1 MEQIQYAADRRQLP
15 IGVFDS
21 GLGGISVLRELV
33 RILPQEDFYYIG
45 DDVNAPYGTK
55 SVEQIRELTLQ
66 HVEHMRRE
74 GIKALVVACNT
85 ATSAA
90 IGMLRE
96 RYTDMPVIGI
106 EPALKP
112 AVRMP
117 VAVTDEQHRVVS
129 GLPDEDRDKTVVSSE
144 PSRRVIVMAT
154 PGTVHGKKYLELMQR
169 YEDEAQILPLGCPGL
184 MEYVERGELHSDSLR
199 RYLEELLLPNQAKQ
213 ADAIVLGCT
222 HYPFVRSAIRE
233 VVGAGPMILDGS
245 EGTARETYRRLAA
258 EDLLRSEEH
267 AGKVTFHMTLPEKEP
282 LAHRLLELQQL

>member
-1 MEQIQYAADRRQLP
+1 MTQIQRTSGLQKLP

-33 RILPQEDFYYIG
+33 RILPAEDFYYVG
-45 DDVNAPYGTK
+45 DDANAPYGTK
-55 SVEQIRELTLQ
+55 SVQRIRELTL
-66 HVEHMRRE
+66 EHAENMYQR

-90 IGMLRE
+90 IGVLRE
-96 RYTDMPVIGI
+96 RYSDMPVIGI

-117 VAVTDEQHRVVS
+117 
-129 GLPDEDRDKTVVSSE
+129 LPGNSE
-144 PSRRVIVMAT
+144 SAPSRRVIVMAT
-154 PGTVHGKKYLELMQR
+154 PGTVHGRKYLELMQR

-184 MEYVERGELHSDSLR
+184 MEYVERGELHSESLR
-199 RYLEELLLPNQAKQ
+199 RYLEELLLPVNVRE

-233 VVGAGPMILDGS
+233 VAGGGPMILDGS

-258 EDLLRSEEH
+258 LDLLQPDGRRGE
-267 AGKVTFHMTLPEKEP
+267 VVFHMTLPEKEP
-282 LAHRLLELQQL
+282 LCRQLLTLQTL